1 MYAQELD
8 EDALRRINAATT
20 LLPRVRDL
28 RLLKDILERQPLQPG
43 LADSLLEV
51 EEELRLAEQDVVASL
66 LPPT

>member
-51 EEELRLAEQDVVASL
+51 EEDLRLAEQDVVASL

>member
-8 EDALRRINAATT
+8 EDALRHINAATT

-51 EEELRLAEQDVVASL
+51 EEDLRLAEQDVVASL